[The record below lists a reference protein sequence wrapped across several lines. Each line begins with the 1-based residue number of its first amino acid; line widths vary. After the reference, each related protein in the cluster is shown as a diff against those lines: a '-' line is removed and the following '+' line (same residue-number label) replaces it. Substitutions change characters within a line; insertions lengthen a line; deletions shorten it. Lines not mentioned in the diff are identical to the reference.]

1 MPCCC
6 DSILLQRSGQWR
18 KNIPSSASSCSAHN
32 LARYSVGKQPVTLQV
47 EIIEVFYPNVLKA
60 TDHNIVALCKV
71 DGVGN
76 SKNLCCLLP
85 GFSRSGING

>member
-1 MPCCC
+1 MVRFRGK
-6 DSILLQRSGQWR
+6 DRANGEKISLLRPHLVQLT
-18 KNIPSSASSCSAHN
+18 ISARH
-32 LARYSVGKQPVTLQV
+32 SVGKQPVTLQV
-47 EIIEVFYPNVLKA
+47 EIIEAFYPNVLKA
-60 TDHNIVALCKV
+60 TDHNFVAFCKV